1 MAKEITFSFVI
12 PVYKKTED
20 IFRNCLKSL
29 FDQSLKSFEVICVFD
44 GPDEALQKVAY
55 EFPKVKTHILTERRG
70 APFVRNLGLEQAK
83 GKYVWFW
90 DADCYIRPDH
100 AERMKMEFEAVPDA
114 DFVYSGFDMA
124 EGGGSMD
131 SESFDRY
138 SLECGNYIS
147 SMAPIKREKAFKWDE
162 TLEAGQDWDYWLT
175 ATEKGL
181 KGVFVEG
188 SGFVTDAYKTG
199 LSSDKWSMANR
210 DNTILT
216 IRHKH
221 GIPDREIGVYS
232 AGYRIRGIQMA
243 RILEAD
249 LIKPTGLTPTRYKTI
264 FNLGYSL
271 MSRFDGI
278 SEDVTKIQYWLPG
291 EIEGLRDAKYSTV
304 METVKISKKVINLC
318 GTQYEQNKLSEL
330 GVDCSVLPLP
340 LLPEEMAKVSKEL
353 PKEFSILMATD
364 EAYAKL
370 LKEVEVDLP
379 HIKFG
384 YNAGRVSDY
393 SCFMSFYQ
401 FAALDAA
408 MLAALVNGRHVI
420 SNVQAE
426 YTGFTDPDQSWE
438 KFKADLYEQ
447 VRELS
452 TKPLNKEAQDHYLA
466 IAGPEKF
473 REAIIAMRKP
483 TLEVVN
489 V

>member
-1 MAKEITFSFVI
+1 MPKEITFSFVV
-12 PVYKKTED
+12 PVYKKTEQ
-20 IFRNCLKSL
+20 IFQNCLKSL
-29 FDQSLKSFEVICVFD
+29 FDQSLKTIEVICVFD
-44 GPDEALQKVAY
+44 GPDEALKKVAKG
-55 EFPKVKTHILTERRG
+55 FPKAKIVEIEHGGGPR
-70 APFVRNLGLEQAK
+70 ARNAGLKKAK

-100 AERMKMEFEAVPDA
+100 AQRMVDEFKAVPDA

-147 SMAPIKREKAFKWDE
+147 SMAPIKREKAFEWDE

-175 ATEKGL
+175 ATENGL

-210 DNTILT
+210 DKTILT
-216 IRHKH
+216 VRHKH
-221 GIPDREIGVYS
+221 NIPDRQIGVYS
-232 AGYRIRGIQMA
+232 AMYRLRGIQIA

-249 LIKPTGLTPTRYKTI
+249 VIKPTGLTPTCYKTI

-271 MSRFDGI
+271 MSRFEGI

-304 METVKISKKVINLC
+304 METVKVSKKVTNLC
-318 GTQYEQNKLSEL
+318 NTQYEKNKLEEL
-330 GVDCSVLPLP
+330 GIACSVLPLP
-340 LLPEEMAKVSKEL
+340 LLEEEMAKVSHEL

-370 LKEVEVDLP
+370 LKEVEIDLP

-384 YNAGRVSDY
+384 YNAGKVADY

-401 FAALDAA
+401 FASLDAA

-426 YTGFTDPDQSWE
+426 YTGFIDPDQSWE
-438 KFKADLYEQ
+438 KFKADLYER

-452 TKPLNKEAQDHYLA
+452 KEPFNQAAQDHYLEL
-466 IAGPEKF
+466 AGPKRF
-473 REAIIAMRKP
+473 REAIVAMRKP
-483 TLEVVN
+483 VLEVVN

>member
-1 MAKEITFSFVI
+1 MPKREPTISFI
-12 PVYKKTED
+12 CPAYKKPEA
-20 IFRNCLKSL
+20 IVRKCLKSL
-29 FDQSLKSFEVICVFD
+29 FEQSVKDIQVIVVFD
-44 GPDEALQKVAY
+44 GPDEEMRKVVS
-55 EFPKVKTHILTERRG
+55 EFPKVEQYVIEHGG
-70 APFVRNLGLEQAK
+70 APRARNFGLSKAK
-83 GKYVWFW
+83 GKYVWMW
-90 DADCYIRPDH
+90 DIDCYIKPDH
-100 AERMKMEFEAVPDA
+100 AKRMLDEFGATDA

-124 EGGGSMD
+124 EGGGSME

-138 SLECGNYIS
+138 SLECGNFIS

-175 ATEKGL
+175 ATENGL

-199 LSSDKWSMANR
+199 LSSDKWSAENR
-210 DNTILT
+210 ENTIRT
-216 IRHKH
+216 IRRKH

-232 AGYRIRGIQMA
+232 ASYRLRGIQIA

-249 LIKPTGLTPTRYKTI
+249 VIKPTGLTPTVYKTI

-271 MSRFDGI
+271 MSRFEGI
-278 SEDVTKIQYWLPG
+278 SDDVIKIQYWLPG

-304 METVKISKKVINLC
+304 METVKVSKKAINLV
-318 GTQYEQNKLSEL
+318 GTQYEKNKLADLAIETR
-330 GVDCSVLPLP
+330 VLPLP
-340 LLPEEMAKVSKEL
+340 LLPEEIEKVSHEL

-370 LKEVEVDLP
+370 LKEVAIDLP

-384 YNAGRVSDY
+384 YNSGKVSDY

-408 MLAALVNGRHVI
+408 MLSALVNGRHVI

-426 YTGFTDPDQSWE
+426 YTGFIDPDQSWE
-438 KFKADLYEQ
+438 KFKADLYERI
-447 VRELS
+447 REVSKL
-452 TKPLNKEAQDHYLA
+452 PFNQEAQDHYLEV
-466 IAGPEKF
+466 AGPAGF
-473 REAIIAMRKP
+473 RSEILSMTK
-483 TLEVVN
+483 TVLEVIN
-489 V
+489 A